1 MRCQFTA
8 GTAAAFFHS
17 SCGRF
22 SPRSRSPSSAA
33 TAATCADTVFVTA
46 TDVTPSAA
54 RPARWQAAA
63 IRART
68 LAIRSPSTERSSES
82 VILSAGGPGHVAAA
96 EQMHVQVRH
105 RLPAVLVAVDD
116 EPVAFRQ
123 PELLRQLDR
132 DEVQV

>member
-1 MRCQFTA
+1 MRCQFTPD
-8 GTAAAFFHS
+8 TAAAFFHN

-22 SPRSRSPSSAA
+22 SPRSRSPNSAA

-46 TDVTPSAA
+46 TSVTLLAS
-54 RPARWQAAA
+54 RPARRQASA

-82 VILSAGGPGHVAAA
+82 VMLSARGPGHVAAA
-96 EQMHVQVRH
+96 EQVHVQVRH

-123 PELLRQLDR
+123 SELLRQL
-132 DEVQV
+132 